1 MPVTTPAAG
10 YATAV
15 DKAKTVRDAAGGEWD
30 VKQASIRY
38 LPFPNPSDIEV
49 GNPRR
54 QAALD
59 YYQENYL
66 KRASYLNVTGRT
78 LDGLVGAVFRKPPSA
93 DLPSALEYALENADG
108 AGASLEQVG
117 KRIVSELMLAGNVG
131 LMVDY
136 PSVPL
141 GLSAEDV
148 ERQGLRARMTVYPIE
163 SVINFRAEVR
173 NGLTTL
179 TLVVMKEA
187 EEIPQDIFT
196 TTLRN
201 RYRVLRLED
210 GLYVQELYDDEGVLL
225 ERMEPVAN
233 GQRLTEIPFSWMG
246 ANSNSYGWQGPLLAD
261 IAAVNLAHYRNSA
274 DYEES
279 LFIAG
284 QPSLFIT
291 SDMSAEQFAQAN
303 PSGVNL
309 GSRAGHFLG
318 TNGSATMLQATANG
332 PLREA
337 MQDKLADM
345 LAIGAKL
352 ISAKGGTETAEAARI
367 RAAGDASALETLVG
381 NASDGMEA
389 ALEWM
394 AAFMGADPT
403 AVNFSLN
410 REFFPETMTA
420 QDVMAFIQLADRGDI
435 AQSDVR
441 DRLRKAGWVSSDRT
455 DAEIDGEVEIQGI

>member
-1 MPVTTPAAG
+1 MPVQTPAAG
-10 YATAV
+10 YATAA
-15 DKAKTVRDAAGGEWD
+15 DKAKTVRDAAAGEWD
-30 VKQASIRY
+30 VKKAATRY
-38 LPFPNPSDIEV
+38 LPFPNPADV
-49 GNPRR
+49 AAGNPRR

-59 YYQENYL
+59 YYNESYL

-78 LDGLVGAVFRKPPSA
+78 LDGLVGAVFRKKPSA
-93 DLPSALEYALENADG
+93 VLPTQLDYAHENADG
-108 AGASLEQVG
+108 AGASLEQIG
-117 KRIVSELMLAGNVG
+117 KRVVSELMIAGNVG

-141 GLSAEDV
+141 GLSAEEV
-148 ERQGLRARMTVYPIE
+148 QRQGLRSRMTVYPVE
-163 SVINFRAEVR
+163 SVINIRADVL
-173 NGLTTL
+173 NGLTRL
-179 TLVVMKEA
+179 SLVVMKEA

-196 TTLRN
+196 TALAN
-201 RYRVLRLED
+201 RYRVLRLDD
-210 GLYVQELYDDEGVLL
+210 GLYVQELYDEEGVLIERL
-225 ERMEPVAN
+225 EPIAN
-233 GQRLTEIPFSWMG
+233 GQRMTEIPFSWMG
-246 ANSNSYGWQGPLLAD
+246 ANSNSYEWQNPLLAD

-291 SDMSAEQFAQAN
+291 SDISTEQFAQAN
-303 PSGVNL
+303 PQGVDL

-318 TNGSATMLQATANG
+318 PNGNAFLLQATANS

-352 ISAKGGTETAEAARI
+352 ITSKGFTETAEAARI
-367 RAAGDASALETLVG
+367 RASGDASALETLVG

-394 AAFMGADPT
+394 AEFMGADPES
-403 AVNFSLN
+403 VDFSLN

-441 DRLRKAGWVSSDRT
+441 ERLRRAGWVSSDRT
-455 DAEIDGEVEIQGI
+455 DAEIDGEVEVQGL

>member
-30 VKQASIRY
+30 VKAASIRY

-59 YYQENYL
+59 YYHENYL

-78 LDGLVGAVFRKPPSA
+78 LDGLVGAVFRKPPAA
-93 DLPSALEYALENADG
+93 DLPAALEYALENADG

-148 ERQGLRARMTVYPIE
+148 QRQGLRARMTVYPIE
-163 SVINFRAEVR
+163 SVINYRAKVR

-210 GLYVQELYDDEGVLL
+210 GLYVQELYDDEGVLI

-233 GQRLTEIPFSWMG
+233 GQRMAEIPFSWMG

-318 TNGSATMLQATANG
+318 TNGSATLLQAAANG

-394 AAFMGADPT
+394 AAFMGADPA

-455 DAEIDGEVEIQGI
+455 DAEIDGEVEVQGI